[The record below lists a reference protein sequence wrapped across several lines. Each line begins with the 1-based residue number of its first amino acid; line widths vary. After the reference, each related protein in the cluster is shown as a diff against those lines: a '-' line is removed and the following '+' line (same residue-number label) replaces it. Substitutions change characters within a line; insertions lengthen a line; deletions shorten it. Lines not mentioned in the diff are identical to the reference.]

1 MPSFSMN
8 LRVYP
13 CVRDEGSREKI
24 SVMQS
29 LWILLATFATTC
41 GFVLTKTVDPAVAFF
56 DILLVRS
63 TFMLAVAGG
72 LAYWNGMSIGTK
84 HPLLHLIRAAAGFT
98 ALSINIVVVRHLPLA
113 VSQTLIFMAPLFVTG
128 YAIGRG
134 LWQGRRPDWKLAL
147 TVVVG
152 FGGVL
157 LVYRP
162 ASGLGMGFYALLAV
176 FSAMMTAVT
185 GLVLKQMGR
194 LGEPVVRTVFLF
206 SLAGVVLSGIAV
218 MLFSMQNLA
227 DLFCNPILL
236 AIGLTSAVA
245 HLAQAQGWGKGK
257 PLLCACLQFSPIPF
271 AALADAV
278 FFDCFPG
285 TLSLVGIAVIALSEL
300 SGVLLVRREG
310 EARSN

>member
-1 MPSFSMN
+1 
-8 LRVYP
+8 
-13 CVRDEGSREKI
+13 
-24 SVMQS
+24 MQS

-63 TFMLAVAGG
+63 AFMLVVAGG
-72 LAYWNGMSIGTK
+72 LAYWNGTSIGTS
-84 HPLLHLIRAAAGFT
+84 HPLLHLVRAAAGFA

-113 VSQTLIFMAPLFVTG
+113 VSQTLIFMAPLFVTT
-128 YAIGRG
+128 YAILRG
-134 LWQGRRPDWKLAL
+134 VWRGERADGKLAL

-152 FGGVL
+152 FLGVL

-162 ASGLGMGFYALLAV
+162 ASGLGMGVYALLAI

-206 SLAGVVLSGIAV
+206 SLAGVILSGIAV
-218 MLFSMQNLA
+218 TLFSTQNWVE
-227 DLFCNPILL
+227 LFCDPILL
-236 AIGLTSAVA
+236 AIGFTSAVA

-271 AALADAV
+271 AALADV
-278 FFDCFPG
+278 LFFDCFPG
-285 TLSLVGIAVIALSEL
+285 TLSLVGIAVIALAEL
-300 SGVLLVRREG
+300 AGVLLVRREG
-310 EARSN
+310 KTRSN